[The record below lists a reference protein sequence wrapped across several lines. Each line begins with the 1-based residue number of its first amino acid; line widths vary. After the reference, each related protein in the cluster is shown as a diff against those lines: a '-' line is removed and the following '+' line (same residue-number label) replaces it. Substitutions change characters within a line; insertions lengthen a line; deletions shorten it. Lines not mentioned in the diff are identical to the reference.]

1 MCSDPVTALRLDYT
15 LSEAG
20 ALCLAQLL
28 KPWGPTQRTT
38 VTLPPSQSP
47 LLPLLHL
54 SLHLLQSPCP
64 CLCTDSSLCQEP
76 PPPGTGVPLL
86 TR

>member
-1 MCSDPVTALRLDYT
+1 MCSDPVTALRLDYK

-20 ALCLAQLL
+20 AVCLAQLL
-28 KPWGPTQRTT
+28 RPWVPTQRMT
-38 VTLPPSQSP
+38 VTLPPCQSP

-54 SLHLLQSPCP
+54 SPVLQSLCP
-64 CLCTDSSLCQEP
+64 CLCTDSSLCQDT
-76 PPPGTGVPLL
+76 PPPGVGVPLL